1 MEKKLHS
8 PYSDSVYMKFFHISS
23 ESIQYTWKTY
33 GKDNKFTEEELH
45 QIADGIERS
54 KTNSLYKTHEYLYA
68 RPEIDGLTRHYIY
81 DCLELG
87 YPMENHIDLNST
99 KERIKKVRDAVVRT
113 LYQKNIDEFGP
124 VEKKIS
130 DKENIDQ
137 EKLKEAENLIKNYIA
152 KEFGEKSV
160 PERLINLKKVPLAYK
175 KTSEFNY
182 NLQVEADLINNRISK
197 YINGNIR
204 YQKSY
209 SNDEFIS
216 VLKNLNIEELTYFD
230 ETAYRKL
237 ETQKAKERKN
247 NNKSRS
253 KEK

>member
-175 KTSEFNY
+175 KTPEFNY

-216 VLKNLNIEELTYFD
+216 VLKSLNIEELIYFD
-230 ETAYRKL
+230 EAAYRKL